1 MQLHRPKSLD
11 DLNVD
16 FFSGDVH
23 LDEEDLGPAELSAEE
38 ESSNE
43 AVTDF
48 DAYTESVLNG
58 TDIADIISEHKM
70 PQLPQKDPSEPY
82 SREDIMN
89 FLAEDFSKL
98 DDILND
104 VTFTQVKEEEETNEK
119 TEETEMN
126 DINAPVDEKE
136 LFESFP
142 DLSSSIIDK
151 DARPTPVRDDRQSE
165 KDAIKKAKENAKT
178 SIENE
183 KKKIKEQKKLEKT
196 VQKPFGKRR
205 AAIFFLILFL
215 IIGILASSCIA
226 LIYAVDKADYGLLK
240 LGGTTIAYVD
250 GENIGSEKYVGSY
263 LFVRQG
269 RIQGNDTLLFIDD
282 ANTMKVADVIAF
294 GDGVYAVN
302 MNSSVY
308 RAEQSKILGYAEIK
322 TPDISAVRNI
332 IVDYSAVVF
341 AALALYFVLIILF
354 SAIRIRKLN
363 SAIRQI
369 EESYELV

>member
-341 AALALYFVLIILF
+341 AALALYFVLVILF